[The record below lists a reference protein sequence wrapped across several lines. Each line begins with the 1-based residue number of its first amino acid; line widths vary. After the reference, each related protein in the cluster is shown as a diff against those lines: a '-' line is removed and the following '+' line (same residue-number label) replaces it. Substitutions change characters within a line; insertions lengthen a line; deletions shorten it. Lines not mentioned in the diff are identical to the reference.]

1 MNEQERNIPMDT
13 IRFEEEDIDIVVELL
28 MEGSVVAFPTDTVYG
43 LGVVYDD
50 EAALLA
56 LKKAKGRPET
66 KPIPTMIGT
75 IDQLEQVAVVSKS
88 AKRLA
93 EAFMPGAITLIMKKK
108 EEVPGY
114 VTNGLA
120 TIGVRMPDDEFV
132 CALIEKC
139 GKPLLVTSANK
150 SGEETGINDEQV
162 LSQLDG
168 DIDAIVLGEAKGKL
182 ASTIIDVSTEEVKIL
197 RDGPITKAQ
206 IEAVLT
212 GKNT

>member
-13 IRFEEEDIDIVVELL
+13 IRFEEEDIDIVAELL

-56 LKKAKGRPET
+56 LKKAKGRPEA

-108 EEVPGY
+108 EEVPSY

-197 RDGPITKAQ
+197 RAGPITKAQ

>member
-1 MNEQERNIPMDT
+1 MYMET
-13 IRFEEEDIDIVVELL
+13 IRFEEEDIDVVAELL

-43 LGVVYDD
+43 LGIVYDD
-50 EAALLA
+50 EAALSA

-66 KPIPTMIGT
+66 KPIPTMIGK
-75 IDQLEQVAVVSKS
+75 IDQLNQVAVVSDS

-114 VTNGLA
+114 VTNGLD

-150 SGEETGINDEQV
+150 SGEETGLCDEQV

-182 ASTIIDVSTEEVKIL
+182 ASTIVDVSTEEVKIL
-197 RDGPITKAQ
+197 RAGPITKEQ
-206 IEAVLT
+206 IDDVL
-212 GKNT
+212 KNNII

>member
-13 IRFEEEDIDIVVELL
+13 IRFEEEDIDIVAELL

-75 IDQLEQVAVVSKS
+75 IDQLEQVAIVSKS

-168 DIDAIVLGEAKGKL
+168 DIDAIVLGESKGKL

-197 RDGPITKAQ
+197 RAGPITKAQ

>member
-1 MNEQERNIPMDT
+1 MDT
-13 IRFEEEDIDIVVELL
+13 IRFEEEDIDIVAELL

-197 RDGPITKAQ
+197 RAGPITKAQ

>member
-13 IRFEEEDIDIVVELL
+13 IRFEEEDIDIVAELL

-150 SGEETGINDEQV
+150 SGEETGINDVQV

>member
-13 IRFEEEDIDIVVELL
+13 IRFEEEDIDIVAELL

-75 IDQLEQVAVVSKS
+75 IDQLEQVAVVSES
-88 AKRLA
+88 ARRLA

-150 SGEETGINDEQV
+150 SGEKTGINDEQV

-182 ASTIIDVSTEEVKIL
+182 ASTIVDVSTEEVKIL
-197 RDGPITKAQ
+197 RAGPITKAQ

>member
-13 IRFEEEDIDIVVELL
+13 IRFEEEDIDIVAELL

-197 RDGPITKAQ
+197 RAGPITKAQ